1 MLSTPDAGLWV
12 GGVAALRAALARWR
26 RGQALILVYE
36 AKSMGL
42 KSRVRSPH
50 NNRKYRRHFARRE
63 EQGYGGLCGACR
75 GSWMYRFGASCIALE
90 IQYTLE
96 RRTVP
101 FDRSLSHL

>member
-63 EQGYGGLCGACR
+63 EHLRSMWSMPWIVDVPIWRVVHRSRDTVYAREAYG
-75 GSWMYRFGASCIALE
+75 
-90 IQYTLE
+90 
-96 RRTVP
+96 TV
-101 FDRSLSHL
+101 R